1 MKKFVTFPYFFFKRR
16 LGNGQY
22 FKTPIQDLSSICWI
36 LYFHHFLVSV
46 AFQVCLRS
54 PTKIYQLSLLF
65 PAVILGCYQ
74 FNRRSR
80 TFFIPFAI
88 STEKVAAYELKQ
100 KEAEEKKERLYV
112 ISFMQSIHLTLTSTL
127 GVILKNRKSP
137 RISLILLYFAL

>member
-127 GVILKNRKSP
+127 
-137 RISLILLYFAL
+137 